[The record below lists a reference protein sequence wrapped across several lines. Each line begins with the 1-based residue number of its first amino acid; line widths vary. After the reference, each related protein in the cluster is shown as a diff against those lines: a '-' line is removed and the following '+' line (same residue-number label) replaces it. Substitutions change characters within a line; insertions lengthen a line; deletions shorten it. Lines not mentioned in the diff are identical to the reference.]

1 MAIHPTANRVVKINS
16 ASCKLKCGSQ
26 EQGTEMLRFREDS
39 INTIRVS
46 IFVFFSEKIEFR

>member
-1 MAIHPTANRVVKINS
+1 MAIRPTANRVVKINS